1 MRFKHLAERIPKVW
15 VLHPDEVAVL
25 DANAEALGIDPM
37 GLMVE
42 ASGAIVRDIAMAASR
57 GVFSGEAWF
66 LCGPG
71 RNGGDG
77 WMAADLL
84 AQLDVPLRPRILSTV
99 PLGEGALSAEHLDMP
114 QEVHVIGASEF
125 EPPLPKPASGETMPA
140 VIVDCLLGAGQRGP
154 IRGRVRT
161 LLDRLQEHLGAH
173 TPRVLAAD
181 LPTGVGSQRSVRAIR
196 TITFHQPKL
205 SMYGEDGRL
214 YPEVGAL
221 IVAPLPWPSA
231 TTDVGPG
238 DALRYP
244 SIDPSSTKG
253 DRGRVLVIGG
263 GPFHGAPLLAG
274 LAAARVGADLVHV
287 AMPRGAS
294 SRAAWPTSLIPE
306 VLPDEDHLTSASL
319 DPISERISSG
329 RGVQSIVIG
338 PGLGTHQE
346 TLEAVHSILDLA
358 KGKDIP
364 VVVDADAIA
373 ALPRGVWP
381 SGLRGVATPHL
392 RERQRWIEDVDPSV
406 ILDAAARTAEWRM
419 HRPEVEDAVVVTTG
433 AVDELVGLAG
443 RFARAEGGHPRMAM
457 GGSGDVLAGAIGG
470 LLAVGMPAWPASRL
484 ATHLMRRAGAEAAS
498 VHGPGM
504 VAEDVPEHLAR
515 VLADLISKTS

>member
-42 ASGAIVRDIAMAASR
+42 ASGAIVRDLAMAASR

-77 WMAADLL
+77 WMVADLL

-99 PLGEGALSAEHLDMP
+99 PLGEGALSAGHLDMP

-181 LPTGVGSQRSVRAIR
+181 LPTGVGDQRSVRAIR

-263 GPFHGAPLLAG
+263 GPFHGAPPLAG

-329 RGVQSIVIG
+329 RGCNPSSSARDWAHIRRRWKRFIRSS
-338 PGLGTHQE
+338 T
-346 TLEAVHSILDLA
+346 SR
-358 KGKDIP
+358 
-364 VVVDADAIA
+364 
-373 ALPRGVWP
+373 RGRTSPWWWMLMR
-381 SGLRGVATPHL
+381 S
-392 RERQRWIEDVDPSV
+392 QRF
-406 ILDAAARTAEWRM
+406 
-419 HRPEVEDAVVVTTG
+419 PEVFGPPGCV
-433 AVDELVGLAG
+433 
-443 RFARAEGGHPRMAM
+443 
-457 GGSGDVLAGAIGG
+457 
-470 LLAVGMPAWPASRL
+470 AWP
-484 ATHLMRRAGAEAAS
+484 RR
-498 VHGPGM
+498 
-504 VAEDVPEHLAR
+504 
-515 VLADLISKTS
+515 T